1 MNTHMVQL
9 EELGLDN
16 PIEFNGNK
24 YFIINTDASDLD
36 AEDIIVV
43 GSNFSYDVLKIE
55 YFDRQMMTGKIAG
68 TIIPTYFSVFELE
81 VPNRQP
87 YIFIEFFREIDSERS
102 SSTAE
107 IEICDQRPLLRV
119 YRKKLDV
126 PEISENQMSDIIKAH
141 IDRWIFRHDLTFKSA
156 VMSAVNESR
165 DNWKSVY
172 NSMVYSV
179 NEDVQKDNV
188 CKDVPV
194 YELFAKI
201 AKLAWDTFNGEA
213 NVVRSKHS
221 AENIR
226 N

>member
-55 YFDRQMMTGKIAG
+55 YFDRQMMTGKIAD

-87 YIFIEFFREIDSERS
+87 YIFIEFFREIDSERRL
-102 SSTAE
+102 STAE

-126 PEISENQMSDIIKAH
+126 PEISENQMSDEVTSQ
-141 IDRWIFRHDLTFKSA
+141 RMCR
-156 VMSAVNESR
+156 
-165 DNWKSVY
+165 
-172 NSMVYSV
+172 
-179 NEDVQKDNV
+179 
-188 CKDVPV
+188 
-194 YELFAKI
+194 
-201 AKLAWDTFNGEA
+201 A
-213 NVVRSKHS
+213 NYDW
-221 AENIR
+221 
-226 N
+226 